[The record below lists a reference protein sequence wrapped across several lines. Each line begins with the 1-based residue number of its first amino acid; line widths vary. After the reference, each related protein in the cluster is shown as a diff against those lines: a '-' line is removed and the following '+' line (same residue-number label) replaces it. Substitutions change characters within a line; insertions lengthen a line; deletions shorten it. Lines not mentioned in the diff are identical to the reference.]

1 MTLLD
6 TDVAIDILRNHAPAI
21 AWLQGLGS
29 AILGLPGLVVMELLQ
44 GCQDKTEQQK
54 VEQFCRP
61 FVLFWPSKTDCQNA
75 LQDFWCKR
83 FAGHLQCQTL
93 QRYQWAENHSALL
106 MVDHCGF
113 QSEGSHTL
121 ARGHYLLQASL
132 KNLTQLPYMM
142 PSMAGSL

>member
-1 MTLLD
+1 MNLLD

-61 FVLFWPSKTDCQNA
+61 FVLFWPSKTDCENA
-75 LQDFWCKR
+75 LQDF
-83 FAGHLQCQTL
+83 AAYHLSDNLGLLDALIGHT
-93 QRYQWAENHSALL
+93 AL
-106 MVDHCGF
+106 
-113 QSEGSHTL
+113 GSKDSL
-121 ARGHYLLQASL
+121 ATFNVKHYSVINGL
-132 KNLTQLPYMM
+132 KTIQPY
-142 PSMAGSL
+142 